1 MDEWLGWVCGAVAAM
16 QCLAACWCFVE
27 LHRKWRSVPELWG
40 VNWLDI
46 AYRMEREF
54 GITLT
59 EADFESLPAAARVA
73 LTAGQLWEL
82 VKAKFMAADDEV
94 PTDGWDRV
102 VAVLAEALTIKPS
115 RIAPDSRL
123 YADLGMA
130 YGIE

>member
-16 QCLAACWCFVE
+16 QFIAACWCFLE

-40 VNWLDI
+40 VDWLDI
-46 AYRMEREF
+46 VYRMEREF

-59 EADFESLPAAARVA
+59 AADFESQHAAARVA
-73 LTAGQLWEL
+73 LTAEQLWEL
-82 VKAKFMAADDEV
+82 VKAKIMAADGEV
-94 PTDGWDRV
+94 PADGWDRV

-115 RIAPDSRL
+115 RIAPGSRL
-123 YADLGMA
+123 YADLGMI